1 MWLLKGTLQLTFELF
16 LLVSSTSYICS
27 PHIVSVFSEAD
38 WITHTSYRLLQSR
51 FQPSRELRV
60 RSSRMAAVGTSVVS
74 VTAALVDEVQHTFAD
89 LQATQKVLDR
99 T

>member
-51 FQPSRELRV
+51 FQPSRASCEEFEDGSCGYIGGECDCRP
-60 RSSRMAAVGTSVVS
+60 GG
-74 VTAALVDEVQHTFAD
+74 
-89 LQATQKVLDR
+89 
-99 T
+99 